1 MKTVEVGYFD
11 PVVLHTRLTARS
23 TWTNS
28 REFLGPGLII
38 QITDYR
44 LQITNYRIQIT
55 NYRLQIIDYRL
66 QISDYRLQIG
76 AGYMYESRMSV

>member
-44 LQITNYRIQIT
+44 LQITDYRLLIT
-55 NYRLQIIDYRL
+55 EYRLQITDYKL
-66 QISDYRLQIG
+66 
-76 AGYMYESRMSV
+76 